1 MEIVEAEVEAI
12 EIDNEIVDK
21 LSEPANETSQPAP
34 ADRYAGKDEYS
45 YLSNPGFSSEVFKIE
60 LKNLPRFYGYG
71 ELKKMVNVTCKIECN
86 KIKIPK
92 KNSSFGFL
100 CFRNDEGENQVDNF
114 LSF

>member
-1 MEIVEAEVEAI
+1 MEIVEETDAVKVVI
-12 EIDNEIVDK
+12 DK
-21 LSEPANETSQPAP
+21 LNEPASEITQPKP
-34 ADRYAGKDEYS
+34 ADRYAGKEEYS

-92 KNSSFGFL
+92 KNSPFGFL
-100 CFRNDEGENQVDNF
+100 CFRNDEGRNF
-114 LSF
+114 CNKF